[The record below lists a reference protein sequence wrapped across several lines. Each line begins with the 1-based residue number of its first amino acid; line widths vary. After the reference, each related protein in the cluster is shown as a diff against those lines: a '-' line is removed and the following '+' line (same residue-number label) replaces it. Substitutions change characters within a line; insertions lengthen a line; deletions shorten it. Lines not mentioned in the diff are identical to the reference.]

1 MIELFFSAMALG
13 FFFNAAPGAIFTESL
28 RRGLKGGF
36 KSALYV
42 QFGSLVGDLIWAILG
57 LGGAAVLFEID
68 AIKMPMAIF
77 GGALLAWL
85 AFNSFMDATK
95 KIPSINLTLKQDD
108 KTELTVGAA
117 LSLSNPIN
125 VAYWAGMAGTIVT
138 LGVKEPTGQAFIVFL
153 SGFMLSSVIWC
164 FLCAGFIGFVRKTI
178 NQTGWVLINISCGVG
193 LGYFSIYV
201 LLNTYNSLN

>member
-13 FFFNAAPGAIFTESL
+13 FLFNAAPGAIFTESL

-36 KSALYV
+36 KSALYI
-42 QFGSLVGDLIWAILG
+42 QFGSLVGDLIWAVIG
-57 LGGAAVLFEID
+57 LGGAAILFEID

-77 GGALLAWL
+77 GGVLLAWL
-85 AFNSFMDATK
+85 AFNSFLDATK
-95 KIPSINLTLKQDD
+95 KIPPISLTLKQDD
-108 KTELTVGAA
+108 KTELMVGAA

-125 VAYWAGMAGTIVT
+125 ITYWAGMAGTIAT

-153 SGFMLSSVIWC
+153 FGFMFSSIIWC
-164 FLCAGFIGFVRKTI
+164 FLCAGFIGFVRKAI
-178 NQTGWVLINISCGVG
+178 NQTGWVLINISCGIG
-193 LGYFSIYV
+193 LAYFSIYV

>member
-1 MIELFFSAMALG
+1 MIELFISAMALG
-13 FFFNAAPGAIFTESL
+13 FLFNAAPGVIFTESL

-68 AIKMPMAIF
+68 AIIIPMAIF
-77 GGALLAWL
+77 GGILLAWL
-85 AFNSFMDATK
+85 AFNSFVDATK

-108 KTELTVGAA
+108 KAEIMVGAA

-125 VAYWAGMAGTIVT
+125 ITYWAGMAGTIAT

-153 SGFMLSSVIWC
+153 GGFMFSSIIWC
-164 FLCAGFIGFVRKTI
+164 FLCAGFIGFVRKAI
-178 NQTGWVLINISCGVG
+178 NQTGWVLINISCGIG
-193 LGYFSIYV
+193 LAYFSIYV
-201 LLNTYNSLN
+201 LLSTYNALN

>member
-1 MIELFFSAMALG
+1 MIELFISAMALG
-13 FFFNAAPGAIFTESL
+13 FLFNAAPGVIFTESL

-68 AIKMPMAIF
+68 AIIIPMAIF
-77 GGALLAWL
+77 GGILLAWL
-85 AFNSFMDATK
+85 AFNSFVDATK

-108 KTELTVGAA
+108 KTELTLGAV

-125 VAYWAGMAGTIVT
+125 ITYWAGMAGTITT

-153 SGFMLSSVIWC
+153 GGFMLSSIIWC
-164 FLCAGFIGFVRKTI
+164 FLCAGFISFVRKAI
-178 NQTGWVLINISCGVG
+178 NQTGWVLINISCGIG
-193 LGYFSIYV
+193 LTYFSIYV
-201 LLNTYNSLN
+201 LLSTYNALN

>member
-1 MIELFFSAMALG
+1 MLELFFSATALG
-13 FFFNAAPGAIFTESL
+13 FLFNAAPGAIFTESL
-28 RRGLKGGF
+28 RRGLKRGF

-42 QFGSLVGDLIWAILG
+42 QFGSLVGDLIWAVIG
-57 LGGAAVLFEID
+57 LGGAAILFEFD

-77 GGALLAWL
+77 GGVLLAWL
-85 AFNSFMDATK
+85 AFNSFVDATK

-108 KTELTVGAA
+108 KTELMVGAA

-125 VAYWAGMAGTIVT
+125 ITYWAGMAGTIAT

-153 SGFMLSSVIWC
+153 VGFMLSSIIWC
-164 FLCAGFIGFVRKTI
+164 FLCAGFIGFVRKAI
-178 NQTGWVLINISCGVG
+178 NQTGWVLINISCGIG
-193 LGYFSIYV
+193 LAYFSIYV

>member
-1 MIELFFSAMALG
+1 MIELFISAMALG
-13 FFFNAAPGAIFTESL
+13 FLFNAAPGVIFTESL

-68 AIKMPMAIF
+68 AIIIPMAIF
-77 GGALLAWL
+77 GGILLAWL
-85 AFNSFMDATK
+85 AFNSFVDATK

-108 KTELTVGAA
+108 KTELTLGAV

-125 VAYWAGMAGTIVT
+125 ITYWAGMAGTITT

-153 SGFMLSSVIWC
+153 GGFMLSSIIWC
-164 FLCAGFIGFVRKTI
+164 FLCAGFISFVRKAI
-178 NQTGWVLINISCGVG
+178 NQTGWVLINISCGIG
-193 LGYFSIYV
+193 LAYFSIHV

>member
-1 MIELFFSAMALG
+1 MIELFISAMALG
-13 FFFNAAPGAIFTESL
+13 FLFNAAPGAIFTESL
-28 RRGLKGGF
+28 RRGIKGGF

-42 QFGSLVGDLIWAILG
+42 QFGSLVGDLIWAVIG

-68 AIKMPMAIF
+68 AIKIPMAIF
-77 GGALLAWL
+77 GGVLLAWL
-85 AFNSFMDATK
+85 AFNSFVDATK

-108 KTELTVGAA
+108 KTELMVGAA

-125 VAYWAGMAGTIVT
+125 ITYWAGMAGTIAT

-153 SGFMLSSVIWC
+153 GGFMFSSIIWC
-164 FLCAGFIGFVRKTI
+164 FLCSGFIGFVRKAI
-178 NQTGWVLINISCGVG
+178 NQTGWVLINISCGIG
-193 LGYFSIYV
+193 LTYFSINV

>member
-42 QFGSLVGDLIWAILG
+42 QFGSLVGDLIWAVLG

>member
-1 MIELFFSAMALG
+1 MIELFISAMALG
-13 FFFNAAPGAIFTESL
+13 FLFNVAPGAIFTESL
-28 RRGLKGGF
+28 RRGIKGGF

-42 QFGSLVGDLIWAILG
+42 QFGSLVGDLIWAVIG

-68 AIKMPMAIF
+68 VIKIPMAIF
-77 GGALLAWL
+77 GGVLLAWL
-85 AFNSFMDATK
+85 AFNSFVDATK

-108 KTELTVGAA
+108 KTELMVGAA

-125 VAYWAGMAGTIVT
+125 ITYWAGMAGTIAT

-153 SGFMLSSVIWC
+153 GGFMFSSIIWC
-164 FLCAGFIGFVRKTI
+164 FLCAGFIGFVRKAI
-178 NQTGWVLINISCGVG
+178 NQTGWVLINISCGIG
-193 LGYFSIYV
+193 LAYFSIYV

>member
-1 MIELFFSAMALG
+1 MLELFFSAMALG
-13 FFFNAAPGAIFTESL
+13 FLFNAAPGAIFTESL

-42 QFGSLVGDLIWAILG
+42 QFGSLVGDLIWAVIG
-57 LGGAAVLFEID
+57 LGGAAILFEID

-77 GGALLAWL
+77 GGVLLACL
-85 AFNSFMDATK
+85 AFNSFLDATK
-95 KIPSINLTLKQDD
+95 KIPSINLTLKQDE
-108 KTELTVGAA
+108 KKELMVGAA

-125 VAYWAGMAGTIVT
+125 ITYWAGMAGTIAT

-153 SGFMLSSVIWC
+153 VGFMLSSIIWC
-164 FLCAGFIGFVRKTI
+164 FLCAGFIDFVRKAI
-178 NQTGWVLINISCGVG
+178 NQTGWVLINISCGIG
-193 LGYFSIYV
+193 LAYFSIYV

>member
-1 MIELFFSAMALG
+1 MIELFISAMALG
-13 FFFNAAPGAIFTESL
+13 FLFNAAPGVIFTESL

-68 AIKMPMAIF
+68 AIIIPMAIF
-77 GGALLAWL
+77 GGILLAWL
-85 AFNSFMDATK
+85 AFNSFVDATK

-108 KTELTVGAA
+108 KTELTLGAV

-125 VAYWAGMAGTIVT
+125 ITYWAGMAGTITT

-153 SGFMLSSVIWC
+153 GGFMLSSIIWC
-164 FLCAGFIGFVRKTI
+164 FLCAGFISFVRKAI
-178 NQTGWVLINISCGVG
+178 NQTGWVLINISCGIG
-193 LGYFSIYV
+193 LAYFSIYV
-201 LLNTYNSLN
+201 LLSTYNALN

>member
-1 MIELFFSAMALG
+1 MIELFISAMALG
-13 FFFNAAPGAIFTESL
+13 FLFNAAPGAIFTESL
-28 RRGLKGGF
+28 RRGIKGGF

-42 QFGSLVGDLIWAILG
+42 QFGSLVGDLIWAVIG

-68 AIKMPMAIF
+68 AIKIPMAIF
-77 GGALLAWL
+77 GGVLLAWL
-85 AFNSFMDATK
+85 AFNSFVDATK

-108 KTELTVGAA
+108 KTELMVGAA

-125 VAYWAGMAGTIVT
+125 ITYWAGMAGTIAT

-153 SGFMLSSVIWC
+153 GGFMFSSIIWC
-164 FLCAGFIGFVRKTI
+164 FLCSGFSGFVRKAI
-178 NQTGWVLINISCGVG
+178 NQTGWVLINISCGIG
-193 LGYFSIYV
+193 LAYFSINV

>member
-13 FFFNAAPGAIFTESL
+13 FLFNAAPGAIFTESL
-28 RRGLKGGF
+28 RRGLRGGF

-42 QFGSLVGDLIWAILG
+42 QFGSLLGDLIWAVLG
-57 LGGAAVLFEID
+57 LGGAAILFEID

-77 GGALLAWL
+77 GGVLLAWL
-85 AFNSFMDATK
+85 AFNSFMDASK

-125 VAYWAGMAGTIVT
+125 ITYWAGMAGTIAT
-138 LGVKEPTGQAFIVFL
+138 LGVKEPTGQSFIVFL
-153 SGFMLSSVIWC
+153 AGFMLSSIIWC
-164 FLCAGFIGFVRKTI
+164 FLCAGFIGFVRKAI
-178 NQTGWVLINISCGVG
+178 NQTGWVLINIFCGIG
-193 LGYFSIYV
+193 LAYFSIFV
-201 LLNTYNSLN
+201 LLNAYNFLS

>member
-1 MIELFFSAMALG
+1 MIELFISAMALG
-13 FFFNAAPGAIFTESL
+13 FLFNAAPGAIFTESL
-28 RRGLKGGF
+28 RRGIKGGF

-42 QFGSLVGDLIWAILG
+42 QFGSLVGDLIWAVIG

-68 AIKMPMAIF
+68 AIKIPMAIF
-77 GGALLAWL
+77 GGVLLAWL
-85 AFNSFMDATK
+85 AFNSFVDATK

-108 KTELTVGAA
+108 KTELMVGAA

-125 VAYWAGMAGTIVT
+125 ITYWAGMAGTIAT

-153 SGFMLSSVIWC
+153 GGFMFSSIIWC
-164 FLCAGFIGFVRKTI
+164 FLCSGFIGFVRKAI
-178 NQTGWVLINISCGVG
+178 NQTGWVLINISCGIG
-193 LGYFSIYV
+193 LAYFSIYV

>member
-1 MIELFFSAMALG
+1 MLELFFSAMALG
-13 FFFNAAPGAIFTESL
+13 FLFNAAPGAIFTESL

-42 QFGSLVGDLIWAILG
+42 QFGSLVGDLIWAVIG
-57 LGGAAVLFEID
+57 LGGAAILFEID

-77 GGALLAWL
+77 GGVLLAWL
-85 AFNSFMDATK
+85 AFNSFLDATK
-95 KIPSINLTLKQDD
+95 KIPSINLTLKQDE
-108 KTELTVGAA
+108 KKELMVGAA

-125 VAYWAGMAGTIVT
+125 ITYWAGMAGTIAT

-153 SGFMLSSVIWC
+153 VGFMLSSIIWC
-164 FLCAGFIGFVRKTI
+164 FLCAGFIGFVRKAI
-178 NQTGWVLINISCGVG
+178 NQTGWVLINISCGIG
-193 LGYFSIYV
+193 LAYFSIYV

>member
-1 MIELFFSAMALG
+1 M
-13 FFFNAAPGAIFTESL
+13 

-68 AIKMPMAIF
+68 AIIIPMAIF
-77 GGALLAWL
+77 GGILLAWL
-85 AFNSFMDATK
+85 AFNSFVDATK

-108 KTELTVGAA
+108 KTELTLGAV

-125 VAYWAGMAGTIVT
+125 ITYWAGMAGTITT

-153 SGFMLSSVIWC
+153 GGFMLSSIIWC
-164 FLCAGFIGFVRKTI
+164 FLCAGFISFVRKAI
-178 NQTGWVLINISCGVG
+178 NQTGWVLINISCGIG
-193 LGYFSIYV
+193 LAYFSIYV
-201 LLNTYNSLN
+201 LLSTYNALN

>member
-42 QFGSLVGDLIWAILG
+42 QFGSLVGDLTWAVLG

-77 GGALLAWL
+77 GGVLLAWL
-85 AFNSFMDATK
+85 AFNSFVDATK

-108 KTELTVGAA
+108 KTELMVGAA

-125 VAYWAGMAGTIVT
+125 ITYWAGMAGTIAT

-153 SGFMLSSVIWC
+153 GGFMFSSIIWC
-164 FLCAGFIGFVRKTI
+164 FLCAGFIGFVRKAI
-178 NQTGWVLINISCGVG
+178 NQTGWVLINISCGIG
-193 LGYFSIYV
+193 LAYFSIYV
-201 LLNTYNSLN
+201 LLNTYNTLN